1 QPAKSHRSPPTW
13 PRSPLSS
20 PPPRSNPAAA
30 RRGTAPPTPAE
41 QTGGAQRLRQR
52 GGAEGRGEARTG
64 PPPARR
70 RPAGARSR
78 AGSSSQNHCKLKMD
92 IKRVKDYIYWL
103 YYQYLLITCSY
114 VLEPWEQSMFHTI
127 IVTVFAMVVYTA
139 YVFVPIHV
147 RLAFEFFSQ
156 IFGGQPESTVSIV
169 N

>member
-1 QPAKSHRSPPTW
+1 MVSPEK
-13 PRSPLSS
+13 
-20 PPPRSNPAAA
+20 A
-30 RRGTAPPTPAE
+30 GK
-41 QTGGAQRLRQR
+41 
-52 GGAEGRGEARTG
+52 EGVCT
-64 PPPARR
+64 
-70 RPAGARSR
+70 
-78 AGSSSQNHCKLKMD
+78 SSSQNHKLKMD

-114 VLEPWEQSMFHTI
+114 VLEPWERSMFHTI
-127 IVTVFAMVVYTA
+127 TVTVFAMVVYTA